1 VGRSVQLHQ
10 LPASARLASL
20 AAELWRSGALT
31 GDPVLVEEQLDT
43 VIVHRDP
50 RLLDLLREQ
59 YLAPLDGAAPASR
72 LMLRETLRSWLR
84 NMGGR
89 AAMAE
94 ELHVHRQT
102 VRYRLGRLSE
112 LFGSALQDPD
122 QRARFLL
129 VLAWDPPTEPGL
141 GSPPVT

>member
-1 VGRSVQLHQ
+1 M
-10 LPASARLASL
+10 
-20 AAELWRSGALT
+20 
-31 GDPVLVEEQLDT
+31 LVEEHLDT

-59 YLAPLDGAAPASR
+59 YLAPLDDAAPASR

-84 NMGGR
+84 NMGDR

-112 LFGSALQDPD
+112 LFGYALQDPD
-122 QRARFLL
+122 QRARLML
-129 VLAWDPPTEPGL
+129 VLAWDPAAEPGPA
-141 GSPPVT
+141 GPTTT